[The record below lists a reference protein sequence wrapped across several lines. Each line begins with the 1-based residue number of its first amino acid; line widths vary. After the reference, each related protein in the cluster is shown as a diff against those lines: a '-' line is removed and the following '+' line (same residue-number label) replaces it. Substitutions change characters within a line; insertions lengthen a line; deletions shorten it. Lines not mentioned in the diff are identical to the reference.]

1 MATRAFAA
9 TTDDAGVALP
19 ALRWRA
25 QFRTDQADEAVEVVE
40 RLYGPHSLALRT
52 RGALEMRLA
61 GFDVGRLNVSSIEY
75 GCAATARTGDPHTY
89 WVFSVAARGEI
100 VVGKETA
107 RAGNAGVRAPE
118 AMGELPMSANLRL
131 LNLKVEDEDLAGAA
145 RTLFGE
151 AGREPLRFCEMVP
164 PGSAPALHLAGLMQ
178 RLNQLPV
185 CESPYAPLLERRWQ
199 EAALLELLMA
209 WPHSLSARL
218 SVLAAPPNA
227 VDRALDFMHADPGAA
242 VTLAE
247 VARVAGVGIR
257 ALTRGFEKRLGTSPM
272 RYLQQ
277 CRLERARTE
286 LQDGR
291 GSVTDI
297 AYRWGFGNLGDFAA
311 CYRERYGERP
321 SETLRRGGPTARS
334 SRPA

>member
-1 MATRAFAA
+1 MAPSAA
-9 TTDDAGVALP
+9 IAPDTAAAGVP
-19 ALRWRA
+19 ALRWRSHF
-25 QFRTDQADEAVEVVE
+25 QTEQPDEAVEVVE
-40 RLYGPHSLALRT
+40 RLYGPHALALRAQG
-52 RGALEMRLA
+52 RLDMRLA

-75 GCAATARTGDPHTY
+75 GRAAIARTGLPHDY

-100 VVGKETA
+100 VVGKDIA
-107 RAGNAGVRAPE
+107 RAGNAGARPPE
-118 AMGELPMSANLRL
+118 AMGDLPMSADLRL
-131 LNLKVEDEDLAGAA
+131 LNLKVVHEDLVDAA
-145 RTLFGE
+145 CTLFGE
-151 AGREPLRFCEMVP
+151 AGREPLRCIEMVP
-164 PGSAPALHLAGLMQ
+164 AGSAPALHLAALMQ

-218 SVLAAPPNA
+218 AGRAAAPTA
-227 VDRALDFMHADPGAA
+227 VDRALDFIHADPGAA
-242 VTLAE
+242 LTLAD
-247 VARVAGVGIR
+247 VARAAGVGMR
-257 ALTRGFEKRLGTSPM
+257 ALTRGFEKRVGTSPM

-277 CRLERARTE
+277 CRLERARAE
-286 LQDGR
+286 LLDGR

-321 SETLRRGGPTARS
+321 SETLRRAGT
-334 SRPA
+334 

>member
-1 MATRAFAA
+1 MVASA
-9 TTDDAGVALP
+9 TTAPDAAAAAVP

-25 QFRTDQADEAVEVVE
+25 QFNTDRADEAVELVE

-52 RGALEMRLA
+52 RGRLDMRLA

-75 GCAATARTGDPHTY
+75 GCAATARSVPPHSY
-89 WVFSVAARGEI
+89 WMFSFAARGEV
-100 VVGKETA
+100 VVGNEIA
-107 RAGNAGVRAPE
+107 RAGDAGVRPPAVTDDV
-118 AMGELPMSANLRL
+118 PMSADLRL
-131 LNLKVEDEDLAGAA
+131 FNLKVEHGDLMDAA
-145 RTLFGE
+145 RTLFGDA
-151 AGREPLRFCEMVP
+151 AGEPLRCSELVP
-164 PGSAPALHLAGLMQ
+164 AGSAPALHLAGLMQ

-185 CESPYAPLLERRWQ
+185 CESPHAPLLERRWQ

-209 WPHSLSARL
+209 WPHSLSPRL
-218 SVLAAPPNA
+218 GVQAAPRSA
-227 VDRALDFMHADPGAA
+227 VDRALEFMHADPGAA
-242 VTLAE
+242 VTLAD
-247 VARVAGVGIR
+247 VARATGVGMR

-277 CRLERARTE
+277 CRLERARGE
-286 LQDGR
+286 LLDGR

-321 SETLRRGGPTARS
+321 SETLRRSGPAMPGR
-334 SRPA
+334 